1 MGEGQG
7 ALVLNAADIVDVSR
21 KRSVTAFPSRAA
33 PRSQM
38 RRHENDAGGWRAGLP
53 GDQSAFAVKIASR
66 GVEEQRVASWQ
77 VDSILR
83 GKVDALD
90 RLEGGILGTCVPPGV
105 NGRGNERRSEE
116 HTYGLQSL

>member
-1 MGEGQG
+1 
-7 ALVLNAADIVDVSR
+7 
-21 KRSVTAFPSRAA
+21 
-33 PRSQM
+33 M

-77 VDSILR
+77 VESILR

-90 RLEGGILGTCVPPGV
+90 RLDGGILGTCVHHGV
-105 NGRGNERRSEE
+105 NGRGIVRRARDVLQPERSDGGRDSSV
-116 HTYGLQSL
+116 GLGGGRADGKSVVWGRGGAG

>member
-7 ALVLNAADIVDVSR
+7 SLVLNAADIVDVSR

-66 GVEEQRVASWQ
+66 GVEEQRVPSWQ
-77 VDSILR
+77 VESILR
-83 GKVDALD
+83 GKVDA
-90 RLEGGILGTCVPPGV
+90 
-105 NGRGNERRSEE
+105 RSEE
-116 HTYGLQSL
+116 HPSEPQSLMRHSYAAFCLNKKTN

>member
-77 VDSILR
+77 VESILR

-90 RLEGGILGTCVPPGV
+90 RL
-105 NGRGNERRSEE
+105 RSEE
-116 HTYGLQSL
+116 RRVGKECVSTGRSRWSPSHKKKKKK